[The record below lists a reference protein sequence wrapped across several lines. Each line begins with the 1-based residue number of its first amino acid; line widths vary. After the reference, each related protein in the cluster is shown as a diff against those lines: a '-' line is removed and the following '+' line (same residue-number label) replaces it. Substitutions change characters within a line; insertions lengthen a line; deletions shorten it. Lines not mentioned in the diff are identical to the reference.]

1 MTPAA
6 PTRRP
11 TTVVMVP
18 SCAGGI
24 GHISR
29 SAALAGALQRLDPTI
44 RVEFVLDTERLRPF
58 NIEAAAR
65 MGFQPRLLAPR
76 TRDRRDDIVQACFG
90 EADVIVDD
98 VARYLLPL
106 RALVPQAAW
115 ISILMHPVGDELF
128 MDWPLM
134 AQMEALIWPYPPL
147 MGLPDELAP
156 VADKVV
162 QTGPFLLTG
171 DVPDRAACRTRIGRP
186 VDQDRVLYAPRGF
199 PFGRKFGHGVLGAI
213 FGAIAAL
220 RATTHPDLELELL
233 AVTDPEELRGI
244 AGVPDRL
251 PDWVRVNGVVTP
263 QQSLVYTRAAS
274 IVVAEGTSTMHE
286 AAALELCG
294 ILGDGGG
301 QAAR

>member
-1 MTPAA
+1 
-6 PTRRP
+6 
-11 TTVVMVP
+11 MVP

-76 TRDRRDDIVQACFG
+76 TRDRRDGIVQACFG

-134 AQMEALIWPYPPL
+134 AQMEALIWL
-147 MGLPDELAP
+147 I
-156 VADKVV
+156 
-162 QTGPFLLTG
+162 
-171 DVPDRAACRTRIGRP
+171 RRSWACRTNSRP
-186 VDQDRVLYAPRGF
+186 
-199 PFGRKFGHGVLGAI
+199 
-213 FGAIAAL
+213 
-220 RATTHPDLELELL
+220 
-233 AVTDPEELRGI
+233 
-244 AGVPDRL
+244 
-251 PDWVRVNGVVTP
+251 
-263 QQSLVYTRAAS
+263 
-274 IVVAEGTSTMHE
+274 
-286 AAALELCG
+286 
-294 ILGDGGG
+294 
-301 QAAR
+301 